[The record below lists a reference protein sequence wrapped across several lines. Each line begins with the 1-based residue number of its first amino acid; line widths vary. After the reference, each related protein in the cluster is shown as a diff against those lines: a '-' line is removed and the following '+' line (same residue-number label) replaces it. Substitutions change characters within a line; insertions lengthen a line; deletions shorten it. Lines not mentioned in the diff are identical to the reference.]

1 MSRLKIL
8 MADDQQIEI
17 EEARR
22 ALKEMDHE
30 VVAVATFDEAA
41 TLAQNEAYDIAV
53 VDLGWYGDKS
63 LKKQLSEEDL
73 AAAGWKILN
82 LVKAKNPNT
91 VRILYSA
98 RTDEPKITQT
108 ATEQGIYCI
117 QKRFTK
123 EGRLQLAD
131 VVKVIAHHLSVE
143 NDLKERIKELELVV
157 EKNRALVRDLQA
169 HQNKTDS
176 DERQF
181 RRVLITTII
190 TPTVAFILFIAAW
203 LLTRQVYVAILAFV
217 GGSFLSLAA
226 LRAMG
231 TISSSDL
238 KYLGKL
244 LPSLFHKS

>member
-1 MSRLKIL
+1 
-8 MADDQQIEI
+8 
-17 EEARR
+17 
-22 ALKEMDHE
+22 MDHE
-30 VVAVATFDEAA
+30 VVAVAEFDEA
-41 TLAQNEAYDIAV
+41 TRLAHNEAYDIAV

-63 LKKQLSEEDL
+63 LKKQLSEEDI

-131 VVKVIAHHLSVE
+131 VVKVIAHHLSIE
-143 NDLKERIKELELVV
+143 NDLKERIKELELDL
-157 EKNRALVRDLQA
+157 EKTRALVTNLQA
-169 HQNKTDS
+169 HQNKTDL

-203 LLTRQVYVAILAFV
+203 LLTQQVYVAILAFV

-231 TISSSDL
+231 TISSADL